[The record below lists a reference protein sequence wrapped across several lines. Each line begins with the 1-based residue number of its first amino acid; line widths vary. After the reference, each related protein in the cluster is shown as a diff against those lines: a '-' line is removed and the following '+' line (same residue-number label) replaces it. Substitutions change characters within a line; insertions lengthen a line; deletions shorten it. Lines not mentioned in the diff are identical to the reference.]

1 MARIFLSHSSV
12 DNADAVGLRDWLESE
27 GWDDVFLDLD
37 PDRGIAAGERWER
50 ALNDAAARCEG
61 VVFLVSKAW
70 LQSDW
75 CRTELSLARKL
86 DKRLFGVLINPV
98 ELSELPAELSGA
110 YQVVDL
116 ASGRDHRQFRVTL
129 PRTHEECTVTFSQ
142 EGLKRLRS
150 GLVRAGLDPQFFEWP
165 PETDHDRPPY
175 RGLRPLEADD
185 AGIFYGRDAPICDAL
200 DQLRLLRADSPPR
213 LLVILGASGAGK
225 SSFLRAG
232 LLARMKRYDREF
244 LPLPIIRPER
254 AAISGDNGMLRALE
268 VARNTAGIN
277 LPRSKIRAAINAG
290 AAALR
295 PLLRALVD
303 AATPEASDADG
314 PTKPPTLVISIDQ
327 GEELFRAEGH
337 DEAQRLLTLLRDLLD
352 EDQPALLVV
361 IAIRSDSYAQLQ
373 EVKALEGVRK
383 VPFDLGPMPHGSY
396 AEVIKGPA
404 TRLDQTTRRL
414 KIDDGLVGVL
424 LQDIEVGGAK
434 DALPLLSFTMERL
447 YVENGGTGRLTVTDY
462 RNLGGIQ
469 GSIEEAVERAL
480 TADTDPP
487 IPSDPAVRLGLLRHG
502 MIPWLADIDPDTA
515 APRRRVARLSE
526 IPADSRPLL
535 RNLVEQRLLTTDRL
549 ARTGETT
556 IEPAHEAL
564 LRQWSLLQGWLTDD
578 TTLLAV
584 LEGVKRASRD
594 WANWNDGTA
603 WLLHSGERL
612 ATAERLNQRPDLAA
626 NLHDADREYLAA
638 CRTAENEGLA
648 AEKRQ
653 REAELEAT
661 KKIAAAE
668 RARAAEA
675 EAHAAVLRKR
685 SRVLRAVLACTVVV
699 ALVAVGL
706 LISAHRQKQLAQRN
720 AQDDVAEKLFSDAR
734 AILDR
739 AGNATTTTTADNAD
753 DVRAFQELLVANKLA
768 TKPKNEA
775 LLDALVKRF
784 SSHLISI
791 GNAPVV
797 GVAFADVGHR
807 LAVADSDGLRIWD
820 TDTSDASWLKD
831 LRTSGCAAPRAQAA
845 SGHLGCRLLPV
856 TSTHFTNVAISADG
870 QVVAAG
876 REDGTVQVWNLNNQE
891 PAPKSLPLPH
901 KGRVSAVA
909 LSRDGLRLAS
919 AGVDGFIDISRPDGT
934 DMRPI
939 GNSGGPIFTVAFNP
953 AGDTV
958 AAGGA
963 DGAIRVWNVRNL
975 PSAGGDVPPDT
986 LRKDAHE
993 DGVKSLVFSPT
1004 NDLLASGGADKTV
1017 RLWKSGSI
1025 TPVEQWPTAAA
1036 DGHTATVTTVAF
1048 NADGTRLVS
1057 GSDDMT
1063 VRLWD
1068 VEGKQRIG
1076 DPLVGHQGQVLSV
1089 AIVGNEIVSGGNE
1102 HALRFWNAVV
1112 GQPLTAAIGGGHK
1125 RPVTSV
1131 AMSRDGRQIASGDAD
1146 GTVRLFSSYTGAEMN
1161 RMPGQAAGA
1170 ISHVVF
1176 NPLREEIFSGSAD
1189 GIIRVWDPNTDAV
1202 RTIDTERPVT
1212 ALAVSPDGSLLASG
1226 GIDGQITIREL
1237 STGRLTRITPVEN
1250 KDIGIVFDVAF
1261 SPHGDRLAS
1270 GGVTGVVQLWDLN
1283 GREVWHAN
1291 AIGALPRVFTAGW
1304 SPKVGQLGEILGVAF
1319 SSDGKRLVSGSID
1332 WGTAK
1337 RGSAVGVIQRWDVNT
1352 GTPIGAPAQI
1362 GSAVMGLAFSSQTD
1376 DPAQDRVAA
1385 GSFDP
1390 TTIQLWSASGGK
1402 QYAFT
1407 GHQDKVVS
1415 VVVSYQSALIVSGS
1429 FDGTIR
1435 IWPNPPTIAPTD
1447 ALCAKLTTTMSH
1459 DNWNNWVSPQISYRE
1474 TCPGLPRTA
1483 DGMPS

>member
-12 DNADAVGLRDWLESE
+12 DNPDAVGLRDWLESE

-61 VVFLVSKAW
+61 VLFLVSKAW
-70 LQSDW
+70 LQSGW
-75 CRTELSLARKL
+75 CRKELSLACKL
-86 DKRLFGVLINPV
+86 DTRLFGVLIDPV
-98 ELSELPAELSGA
+98 DLAELPGELSDA

-116 ASGRDHRQFRVTL
+116 ASGHDHRQFRVTL
-129 PRTHEECTVTFSQ
+129 PRTHEECFVTFSK

-150 GLVRAGLDPQFFEWP
+150 GLVRAGFDPQFFEWP
-165 PETDHDRPPY
+165 PTTDPDRPPY
-175 RGLRPLEADD
+175 QGLRPLEADD

-200 DQLRLLRADSPPR
+200 DQLRGLRADSPPR

-232 LLARMKRYDREF
+232 LFARMKRYDREF
-244 LPLPIIRPER
+244 LPLTIVRPER
-254 AAISGDNGMLRALE
+254 AAISGDNGMLHALE

-277 LPRSKIRAAINAG
+277 LARSKIRAAINGG
-290 AAALR
+290 AQALR
-295 PLLRALVD
+295 PILQAIVD

-314 PTKPPTLVISIDQ
+314 PAKPPTLVISIDQ

-337 DEAQRLLTLLRDLLD
+337 EEAQRLLTLLRDLLD

-404 TRLDQTTRRL
+404 TRLDHTTRRL

-469 GSIEEAVERAL
+469 GSIEEAVEQAL
-480 TADTDPP
+480 TADNDPP
-487 IPSDPAVRLGLLRHG
+487 IPSDPAVRQGLLRHG

-594 WANWNDGTA
+594 WVNWNNGTA
-603 WLLHSGERL
+603 WLLHAGERL

-638 CRTAENEGLA
+638 CRTAENERLA

-668 RARAAEA
+668 RDRAAEA

-739 AGNATTTTTADNAD
+739 AGNATTTTAADNGD

-784 SSHLISI
+784 STHLISL
-791 GNAPVV
+791 GTVPVV
-797 GVAFADVGHR
+797 SVAFAEVGQR
-807 LAVADSDGLRIWD
+807 LAVADSGSLRMWD
-820 TDTSDASWLKD
+820 IDTSSPKWLENIRD
-831 LRTSGCAAPRAQAA
+831 SSCAAQRAQAA
-845 SGHLGCRLLPV
+845 PDHLGCRLFPV
-856 TSTHFTNVAISADG
+856 SPGHLTNVAISADG
-870 QVVAAG
+870 QVLAAG
-876 REDGTVQVWNLNNQE
+876 SQEGTVRVWNLNEQQ
-891 PAPKSLPLPH
+891 PIPHVLPQPH
-901 KGRVSAVA
+901 QGRVSGIA
-909 LSRDGLRLAS
+909 LSRDGRWLAS

-939 GNSGGPIFTVAFNP
+939 GNSAGAIFTVAFDR
-953 AGDTV
+953 AADRL

-963 DGAIRVWNVRNL
+963 DGAIRVWNIGNL

-986 LRKDAHE
+986 MRKNAHE

-1004 NDLLASGGADKTV
+1004 NDLVASGGADNAV
-1017 RLWKSGSI
+1017 RLWNSGSL
-1025 TPVEQWPTAAA
+1025 TPVEQWPTAAVE
-1036 DGHTATVTTVAF
+1036 GHTATVTSVAF
-1048 NADGTRLVS
+1048 NADGTHLVS

-1063 VRLWD
+1063 IRLWD

-1076 DPLVGHQGQVLSV
+1076 DPLIGHQGQVLTV

-1112 GQPLTAAIGGGHK
+1112 GQPHTAALGSGHK
-1125 RPVTSV
+1125 APVTSV
-1131 AMSRDGRQIASGDAD
+1131 AMSRDGRQIASGDVE
-1146 GTVRLFSSYTGAEMN
+1146 GTVRLWSSYTGAEIN
-1161 RMPGQAAGA
+1161 TMPGQAAGA
-1170 ISHVVF
+1170 ITHVAF
-1176 NPLREEIFSGSAD
+1176 NQVRDEIFSGSAD
-1189 GIIRVWDPNTDAV
+1189 GIIRVWDPIADTV
-1202 RTIDTERPVT
+1202 RTIDTGRPVT
-1212 ALAVSPDGSLLASG
+1212 ALAVSPDGNLLASG
-1226 GIDGQITIREL
+1226 GIDGQITVREL
-1237 STGRLTRITPVEN
+1237 ATGRSTPLEN
-1250 KDIGIVFDVAF
+1250 EDNAIVFDIAF
-1261 SPHGDRLAS
+1261 SPRGDRLAS
-1270 GGVTGVVQLWDLN
+1270 GGVSGIVRLWDVS

-1291 AIGALPRVFTAGW
+1291 AAAALRRPFGD
-1304 SPKVGQLGEILGVAF
+1304 QLSLAIAHPGEILGVAF
-1319 SSDGKRLVSGSID
+1319 SPDGKRLASGSVD
-1332 WGTAK
+1332 WGTVK
-1337 RGSAVGVIQRWDVNT
+1337 PAVGVIQRWDVNA
-1352 GTPIGAPAQI
+1352 GTPIGPPGAI
-1362 GSAVMGLAFSSQTD
+1362 GSAVMGLAFSSESD
-1376 DPAQDRVAA
+1376 DPALDRVAA

-1390 TTIQLWSASGGK
+1390 FTIQLWSPANVK
-1402 QYAFT
+1402 QYVFT
-1407 GHQDKVVS
+1407 GHQAQVVS
-1415 VVVSYQSALIVSGS
+1415 VAVSHQSALIVSGS
-1429 FDGTIR
+1429 VDGTIR
-1435 IWPNPPTIAPTD
+1435 IWPNPPTISPAD
-1447 ALCAKLTTTMSH
+1447 ALCDKLTTTMSQKH
-1459 DNWNNWVSPQISYRE
+1459 WNEWVSPQIPYRE

-1483 DGMPS
+1483 DEMSN